1 MTIDGLKQWHAA
13 RPFKAFVMRL
23 TDGRRVYV
31 HHPEFLARSPTGR
44 ELTIY
49 ALDGSA
55 ETIDLLHVVSIS
67 GANGKR
73 KTRGGDG
80 RTHKE

>member
-1 MTIDGLKQWHAA
+1 MTIDGLKPWHAA
-13 RPFKAFVMRL
+13 RPFKAFLMRL
-23 TDGRRVYV
+23 SDGRRVRV

-55 ETIDLLHVVSIS
+55 ETIDHLHVVSIS

-73 KTRGGDG
+73 KARGGNG
-80 RTHKE
+80 RGPKR